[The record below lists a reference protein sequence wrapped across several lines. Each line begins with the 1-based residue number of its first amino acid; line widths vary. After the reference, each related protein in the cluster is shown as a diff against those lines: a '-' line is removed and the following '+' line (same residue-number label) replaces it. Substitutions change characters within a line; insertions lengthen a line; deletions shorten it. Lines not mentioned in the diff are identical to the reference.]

1 MVGDQLSTMV
11 HYNENYLFI
20 ISKMTNIYIKHDHK
34 QGKQMH
40 EQRIIV

>member
-1 MVGDQLSTMV
+1 MIGDHLSTMV
-11 HYNENYLFI
+11 HFNENYLFI

-34 QGKQMH
+34 QAKSMC